1 MQLENNNSG
10 EEKNNKS
17 TLSEGIGFQSI
28 FENFIKQ
35 LAELNSLT
43 ALGPFTSLMNDP
55 NLNLNT
61 LKEHGDLLL
70 RYQSFLNLYFSRM
83 INAYLLAVNKV
94 SSAIAEKNPDEIR
107 KIIINTF
114 EDVFSSMLQST
125 DFSINYNNLLNSS
138 IDVIKS
144 YQKIYDS
151 NSVLFKSQQQQQQLS
166 KEEKDLLFYNLY
178 EIKKISLEIKKKL
191 NEKNNE

>member
-1 MQLENNNSG
+1 
-10 EEKNNKS
+10 
-17 TLSEGIGFQSI
+17 
-28 FENFIKQ
+28 
-35 LAELNSLT
+35 
-43 ALGPFTSLMNDP
+43 
-55 NLNLNT
+55 
-61 LKEHGDLLL
+61 
-70 RYQSFLNLYFSRM
+70 M

-94 SSAIAEKNPDEIR
+94 SSAIDKKNPDEIR

-144 YQKIYDS
+144 HQKIYDS
-151 NSVLFKSQQQQQQLS
+151 NAVLFKSQQQLS

-191 NEKNNE
+191 NERKNE

>member
-1 MQLENNNSG
+1 LQLENNNIG
-10 EEKNNKS
+10 EEKNNKN
-17 TLSEGIGFQSI
+17 TPSEETAGFQSL

-35 LAELNSLT
+35 LTELNNLT
-43 ALGPFTSLMNDP
+43 TLGPFTSLMNDP

-61 LKEHGDLLL
+61 LKEHGNLLL
-70 RYQSFLNLYFSRM
+70 RYHSFLNLYFSRM

-94 SSAIAEKNPDEIR
+94 SSSIDKKNPDEIR

-144 YQKIYDS
+144 HQKIYDS
-151 NSVLFKSQQQQQQLS
+151 NAVLFKSQQQLS

-191 NEKNNE
+191 NERKNE

>member
-1 MQLENNNSG
+1 MQLENNNIKDDRNN
-10 EEKNNKS
+10 KNN
-17 TLSEGIGFQSI
+17 LSEEAGLQSV

-35 LAELNSLT
+35 LTELNSLT
-43 ALGPFTSLMNDP
+43 TLGPFTSLMNDP

-61 LKEHGDLLL
+61 LKEHGNLLL
-70 RYQSFLNLYFSRM
+70 RYHSFLNLYFSRM

-94 SSAIAEKNPDEIR
+94 SPAIDKKNPDEVR

-151 NSVLFKSQQQQQQLS
+151 NAVLFKSQQQLS

-191 NEKNNE
+191 NERKNE

>member
-1 MQLENNNSG
+1 LQLENNNIG
-10 EEKNNKS
+10 EEKNNKN
-17 TLSEGIGFQSI
+17 TPSEEAAGFQSV

-35 LAELNSLT
+35 LTELNNLT
-43 ALGPFTSLMNDP
+43 TLGPFTSLMNDP

-61 LKEHGDLLL
+61 LKEHGNLLL

-94 SSAIAEKNPDEIR
+94 SSAIDKKNPDEIR

-138 IDVIKS
+138 IDVTKS

-151 NSVLFKSQQQQQQLS
+151 NAVLFKSQQQLS

-191 NEKNNE
+191 NERKNE

>member
-1 MQLENNNSG
+1 MQLENNNIG
-10 EEKNNKS
+10 KEKNNKN
-17 TLSEGIGFQSI
+17 TLSEEAGLQSV

-35 LAELNSLT
+35 LTELNSLT
-43 ALGPFTSLMNDP
+43 TLGPFTSLMNDP

-61 LKEHGDLLL
+61 LKEHGNLLL

-94 SSAIAEKNPDEIR
+94 SSVIDEKKPDDVR

-138 IDVIKS
+138 IDVIKN

-151 NSVLFKSQQQQQQLS
+151 NAVLFRSQQQLS

-191 NEKNNE
+191 NEKKNE

>member
-1 MQLENNNSG
+1 MQLENNNIG
-10 EEKNNKS
+10 EEKNNKN
-17 TLSEGIGFQSI
+17 TASEEAAGFQSL

-35 LAELNSLT
+35 LTELNSLT
-43 ALGPFTSLMNDP
+43 TLGPFTSLMNDP

-61 LKEHGDLLL
+61 LKEHGNLLL

-94 SSAIAEKNPDEIR
+94 SSAIDKKNPDEVR

-138 IDVIKS
+138 IDVTKS
-144 YQKIYDS
+144 YQKIYNS
-151 NSVLFKSQQQQQQLS
+151 NAVLFKSQQQLS

-191 NEKNNE
+191 NERKNE

>member
-1 MQLENNNSG
+1 LQLKNNNIG
-10 EEKNNKS
+10 QEKNNKN
-17 TLSEGIGFQSI
+17 TPSEEAAGFQSV

-35 LAELNSLT
+35 LTELNSLT
-43 ALGPFTSLMNDP
+43 TLGPFTSLMNDP

-61 LKEHGDLLL
+61 LKEHGNLLL
-70 RYQSFLNLYFSRM
+70 RYHSFLNLYFSRM

-94 SSAIAEKNPDEIR
+94 SSAIDKKNPDEIR

-151 NSVLFKSQQQQQQLS
+151 NAVLFKSQQQLS

-191 NEKNNE
+191 NERKNE

>member
-1 MQLENNNSG
+1 LQLENNNIE
-10 EEKNNKS
+10 EEKNNKK
-17 TLSEGIGFQSI
+17 TLPEEAGLQSI

-35 LAELNSLT
+35 LTELNSLT
-43 ALGPFTSLMNDP
+43 TLGPFTSLMNDP
-55 NLNLNT
+55 DLNLNT
-61 LKEHGDLLL
+61 LKEHGNLLL

-83 INAYLLAVNKV
+83 TNAYLLAVNKV
-94 SSAIAEKNPDEIR
+94 SSAIDEKNPDDIR

-114 EDVFSSMLQST
+114 EDVYSSMLQST

-151 NSVLFKSQQQQQQLS
+151 NAVLFRSQQLLS

-191 NEKNNE
+191 NEKKNE

>member
-1 MQLENNNSG
+1 LQLENNNIG
-10 EEKNNKS
+10 EEKNNKN
-17 TLSEGIGFQSI
+17 TPSEEAAGFQSV

-35 LAELNSLT
+35 LTELNNLT
-43 ALGPFTSLMNDP
+43 TLGPFTSLMNDP

-61 LKEHGDLLL
+61 LKEHGNLLL
-70 RYQSFLNLYFSRM
+70 RYHSFLNLYFSRM

-94 SSAIAEKNPDEIR
+94 SSTIDKKNPDEIR

-138 IDVIKS
+138 IDVTKS

-151 NSVLFKSQQQQQQLS
+151 NAVLFKSQQQQLS

-191 NEKNNE
+191 NERKNE